1 MSFFCCIQ
9 SIRQGAFFVLL
20 YAYDTD
26 KYITHVGIYA
36 GEGVMFEAGGGEV
49 KYTDLNTSYWREHFA
64 GVGRILPEIAQDRD
78 TI

>member
-1 MSFFCCIQ
+1 MSVESVQEVYRGFFT
-9 SIRQGAFFVLL
+9 RT
-20 YAYDTD
+20 YETD

-36 GEGVMFEAGGGEV
+36 GEGVMFEAGGGGV
-49 KYTDLNTSYWREHFA
+49 KYTDWNTSYWREHFA